1 MKKIFKSL
9 LVISALT
16 FFSPQAAMAH
26 AQDYATDTAEKL
38 AHGIANTAT
47 GWVELPKTIM
57 ITSQKEGIVYG
68 LTAGVLTGLV
78 HVVGRTAFGIMDV
91 ATFMIPT
98 EETVKPEYIWE
109 DFGKET
115 SYGK

>member
-9 LVISALT
+9 LVISALA

-26 AQDYATDTAEKL
+26 AGDYATHAADKL
-38 AHGIANTAT
+38 AHGVANTAT
-47 GWVELPKTIM
+47 GWVELPKTMM
-57 ITSQKEGIVYG
+57 ITGQKEGIVYG
-68 LTAGVLTGLV
+68 ATAGVLTGLV
-78 HVVGRTAFGIMDV
+78 HLVGRTAFGILDV
-91 ATFMIPT
+91 ATFLIPT
-98 EETVKPEYIWE
+98 DSTVKPGYIWE

>member
-9 LVISALT
+9 LVVSALV

-26 AQDYATDTAEKL
+26 GEDYVTHAADKL

-47 GWVELPKTIM
+47 GWAELPKTIM
-57 ITSQKEGIVYG
+57 ITSQKEGVVYG
-68 LTAGVLTGLV
+68 ATVGVLTGLM
-78 HVVGRTAFGIMDV
+78 HMVGRTAFGVLDV
-91 ATFMIPT
+91 ATFLIPT
-98 EETVKPEYIWE
+98 DPTVKPGYIWD